1 MLRFL
6 IVISTCGLLFFK
18 VKPYVIDFYQ
28 KWNEGPE
35 IKTVTHFLALPPE
48 PPIMPVHTPIHWKP
62 ECGSLLV
69 PVTEFNHVSRGF
81 NLNLDEPHEGIDLAA
96 PLGSDIIAANDG
108 TVAFMGWI
116 DGYGRTVD
124 IDHEDGFMT
133 RYAHLKSFTTGL
145 TVGKNVFLGQ
155 PIGLVGMSGHT
166 TGPHLHFEL
175 RKNGV
180 PINPITWLGLR
191 SCS

>member
-1 MLRFL
+1 MIL
-6 IVISTCGLLFFK
+6 ISICIILLLK
-18 VKPYVIDFYQ
+18 VNPHVIDFWQ
-28 KWNEGPE
+28 KINNGPE
-35 IKTVTHFLALPPE
+35 IKTVTHFLPLPPKS
-48 PPIMPVHTPIHWKP
+48 PSIPGGIQAHLIP

>member
-6 IVISTCGLLFFK
+6 ILISACIILLLK
-18 VKPYVIDFYQ
+18 VKPHVIDFWQ
-28 KWNEGPE
+28 KIDNGPE
-35 IKTVTHFLALPPE
+35 IKTVTHFLPLPPKS
-48 PPIMPVHTPIHWKP
+48 PSIPGGIQAHLIP

-96 PLGSDIIAANDG
+96 PLGSAIMAATDG
-108 TVAFMGWI
+108 TIAFMGWI

-145 TVGKNVFLGQ
+145 TVGKNVFIGQ
-155 PIGLVGMSGHT
+155 PIGLVGVSGHT
-166 TGPHLHFEL
+166 NGPHLHFEL
-175 RKNGV
+175 RKNGKPV
-180 PINPITWLGLR
+180 NPKTWLGLA